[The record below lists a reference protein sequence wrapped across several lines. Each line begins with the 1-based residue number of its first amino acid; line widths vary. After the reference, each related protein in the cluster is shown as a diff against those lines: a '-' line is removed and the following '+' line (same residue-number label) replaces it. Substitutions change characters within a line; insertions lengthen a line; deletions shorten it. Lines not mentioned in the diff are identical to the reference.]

1 MTLLG
6 ETGFKELA
14 ALNHARASQLADR
27 LSEIPG
33 VDLITPSFF
42 NEFAL
47 KLPKKAS
54 EVVQT
59 MADAGVLGGVPAS
72 RLWSSSDLDDVLIV
86 AATETNTNS
95 DIDALVSALEGALA

>member
-1 MTLLG
+1 
-6 ETGFKELA
+6 
-14 ALNHARASQLADR
+14 
-27 LSEIPG
+27 
-33 VDLITPSFF
+33 
-42 NEFAL
+42 
-47 KLPKKAS
+47 
-54 EVVQT
+54 

>member
-14 ALNHARASQLADR
+14 ALNHARACQLADR
-27 LSEIPG
+27 LSGIPG
-33 VDLITPSFF
+33 VNLITPAFF

-47 KLPKKAS
+47 KLPKNAS

-95 DIDALVSALEGALA
+95 DIDALVSALEGVLV